1 MNILLNDERYRL
13 DIFELSRIFLPGNYI
28 NFTSDIDIKDDN
40 LIVDI
45 DKNIR
50 IDFKPIKGENKSK
63 VFEYKD
69 IKDLEYREVKQMVK
83 KYIVEIYEDYFN
95 KKAPWGILTGI
106 RPVKIVN
113 DMIDD
118 NKSYREIDEIL
129 KNRYKLTENKRKLI
143 TDIGFLQRDIMFP
156 IDYNLFNLYINI
168 PFCPSRCEY
177 CSFPTVVL
185 REGKDY
191 RNSYVEMVIR
201 ELKGLAKGLK
211 GRKLN
216 TIYFGGGTP
225 TTLRLTDLEKIINT
239 IYDLFRTD
247 FKEFTMEAG
256 REDTI
261 DYRMLKGLKDLGVT
275 RISLNP
281 QTMKDDTLK
290 LIGRCQDNNSLIK
303 KYHMARDIDFDSI
316 NMDIILGLP
325 QENLLDV
332 ENTLRKIERLSPDNL
347 TVHTLAVKRG
357 SKLLDKNI
365 DLSKEDNLI
374 SKMVDFTYEFTKSQ
388 GYEAYYL
395 YRQKQMLGN
404 FENIGYAKNNKYCI
418 YNMAIMEETQSVI
431 GVGMTSN
438 SKVLYKDGSMAQ
450 FRNYKNLKD
459 YYENIDKMI
468 EDKNKILMKG

>member
-129 KNRYKLTENKRKLI
+129 ENRYKLTENKRKLI

-239 IYDLFRTD
+239 IYDLFGTD

-290 LIGRCQDNNSLIK
+290 LIGRCQDNNSFIK

-459 YYENIDKMI
+459 YYENIDNMI

>member
-1 MNILLNDERYRL
+1 MNILLNNEKYRL
-13 DIFELSRIFLPGNYI
+13 DIFELSRIFLPSNYI
-28 NFTSDIDIKDDN
+28 NFTSNINDKDDN

-45 DKNIR
+45 DRDIR
-50 IDFKPIKGENKSK
+50 IEFIPLKGDKKIK
-63 VFEYKD
+63 VFEYED
-69 IKDLEYREVKQMVK
+69 IDNLEYREVKQMVK
-83 KYIVEIYEDYFN
+83 RYVLELYQNYYN

-118 NKSYREIDEIL
+118 NKSYSEIDEIL
-129 KNRYKLTENKRKLI
+129 RDRYKLSENKRKLI
-143 TDIGFLQRDIMFP
+143 LDIGFLQKDIMFP
-156 IDYNLFNLYINI
+156 IDYDKFNLYINI
-168 PFCPSRCEY
+168 PFCPTRCEY

-201 ELKGLAKGLK
+201 ELKGIASSLK
-211 GRKLN
+211 NKKLN

-225 TTLRLTDLEKIINT
+225 TTLRLTDLEKIIKT
-239 IYDLFRTD
+239 IYDLFGTD

-261 DYRMLKGLKDLGVT
+261 DYKMLKGLKDLGVT

-281 QTMKDDTLK
+281 QTMKDETLK
-290 LIGRCQDNNSLIK
+290 LIGRCQDNNALIK
-303 KYHMARDIDFDSI
+303 KYHMARDIGFDSI

-325 QENLLDV
+325 RENLFDV
-332 ENTLRKIERLSPDNL
+332 QNTLEKINKLSPDNL

-357 SKLLDKNI
+357 SKFLDKNI
-365 DLSKEDNLI
+365 DLSRENTLI
-374 SKMVDFTYEFTKSQ
+374 SDMVDFTYEFTKKYN
-388 GYEAYYL
+388 YEAYYL

-404 FENIGYAKNNKYCI
+404 FENIGYAKDKKYCI
-418 YNMAIMEETQSVI
+418 YNMAIMEETQSII

-438 SKVLYKDGSMAQ
+438 SKILYKDGSMAQ

-459 YYENIDKMI
+459 YYENIDSLI
-468 EDKNKILMKG
+468 EEKNKIIMKG

>member
-239 IYDLFRTD
+239 IYDLFGTD

-332 ENTLRKIERLSPDNL
+332 ENTLRKIERLSPENL